1 VWSRVRRLCC
11 WTFVGVTVLGTG
23 CGGQSRQTTR
33 TNGTSNDGGAW
44 RAGTGGVAGS
54 ASASGE
60 GGAAETAG
68 GAAGAGDVG
77 DVPDFDDLIVQSSRM
92 SAYEGL
98 AVIATFDHN
107 FGENSRSSPRVDVV
121 SDGAFELVW
130 KQGFNRDS
138 FGAYLVLFVDRDGD
152 GWCTEGIDPAWSD
165 FVDNDLRA
173 SQTLVHDFDPDS
185 LPEFTGP
192 ITCAEFD
199 TWFDE
204 DFGGL

>member
-1 VWSRVRRLCC
+1 VWSRVRQLSC
-11 WTFVGVTVLGTG
+11 WSFVGVTVLGAG
-23 CGGQSRQTTR
+23 CGGQSRETTR
-33 TNGTSNDGGAW
+33 TNGIARGDGVQN
-44 RAGTGGVAGS
+44 AGDVGQ
-54 ASASGE
+54 
-60 GGAAETAG
+60 GGAADTIG
-68 GAAGAGDVG
+68 GAAGAGDVV
-77 DVPDFDDLIVQSSRM
+77 DVPGFDDLIVQSSRM

-98 AVIATFDHN
+98 GVIGTFDHN
-107 FGENSRSSPRVDVV
+107 FGENSRSPPRVDVV
-121 SDGAFELVW
+121 SGGAFELVW

-173 SQTLVHDFDPDS
+173 GQALVHDLDLDS
-185 LPEFTGP
+185 LPEFVGP
-192 ITCAEFD
+192 ISCAEFD